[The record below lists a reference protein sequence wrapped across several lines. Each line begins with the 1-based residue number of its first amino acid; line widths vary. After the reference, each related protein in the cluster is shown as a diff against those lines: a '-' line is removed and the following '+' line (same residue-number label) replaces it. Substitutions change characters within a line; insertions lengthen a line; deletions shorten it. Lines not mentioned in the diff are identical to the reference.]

1 MKKVLTLIA
10 FVLTL
15 VILAGC
21 NPKSDVKIA
30 IRNVTAAR
38 TTIYMEFDVTDPK
51 EIIADNGI
59 VVVLYY
65 LGNEIT
71 RKSPTYTSEV
81 TSIIFEGLSVGYK
94 YTFNVFATYS
104 GKAHKMASGEATTTT
119 EGGSATEPKLVS
131 TIQDFLNI
139 PNDLTAFYRLEN
151 DLDFENADFQNPFGS
166 KQFAGNF
173 DGNGKTIKNMNM
185 VLTTTYIGLFGYNR
199 GTIKNLTVENVVLN
213 YQTSTQNIGIIA
225 GKNAGTIE
233 NVTLKDSSITAGFSR
248 TGQIYIGGIT
258 GLSETSSKLTNIT
271 IDNVDILLT
280 ITGRTEPYV
289 GLLTGRAQAT
299 QVTNASA
306 SGSIVVSSMDV
317 TNVGG
322 LIGKIENVGLSGSS
336 VTDSNSNVDIEVDV
350 NVTTTTTSDFT
361 SATPQGVYVG
371 GLLGYVIGA
380 EINSVYAKGKIL
392 ITRVSNTSTN
402 NRSDDEL
409 LVGGL
414 VGFATSSIINAYTD
428 VDITVGS
435 ATEVTIIS
443 IERVSIGGIVGVQ
456 LGGERLDKAVYLGS
470 SIVIYPGNTG
480 TLQASKV
487 VGNMNPTNS
496 ATLSNVSLS
505 VGGELIDGRV
515 VNVYGDTPSSTP
527 SAVEVVTYASLQ
539 TYFTSTYILQ
549 TLIFNE

>member
-30 IRNVTAAR
+30 IKNVTAAR

-119 EGGSATEPKLVS
+119 QGGSATEPKLVS

-151 DLDFENADFQNPFGS
+151 DLDFNNADFQNPFGS

-199 GTIKNLTVENVVLN
+199 GTIKNLTVENVILN

-233 NVTLKDSSITAGFSR
+233 NVTLKNSSITAGFSR

-271 IDNVDILLT
+271 IENVDILLT
-280 ITGRTEPYV
+280 ITGRTEPHV
-289 GLLTGRAQAT
+289 GLLVGRAQAT

-336 VTDSNSNVDIEVDV
+336 VTDSNANVDIEVDV
-350 NVTTTTTSDFT
+350 NVTTTTTNDT
-361 SATPQGVYVG
+361 AQGVYIG
-371 GLLGYVIGA
+371 GLLGTSIGTSVS
-380 EINSVYAKGKIL
+380 SVYAKGEINLK
-392 ITRVSNTSTN
+392 RASNTATT
-402 NRSDDEL
+402 NRSDDEVS
-409 LVGGL
+409 VGGL
-414 VGFATSSIINAYTD
+414 VGFTTSSIINAYAD

-435 ATEVTIIS
+435 ATEVTLIS
-443 IERVSIGGIVGVQ
+443 FERIFVGGLAGIQ

-470 SIVIYPGNTG
+470 SIVIYPGTNT

-487 VGNMNPTNS
+487 VGNMNPVKSVTVD
-496 ATLSNVSLS
+496 NVVLTIGVDTIS
-505 VGGELIDGRV
+505 GRV